1 MDAKS
6 GSLTQAFVDY
16 IDNARQYLESDVD
29 KEAQLLQ
36 EVRLHFTHFVRH
48 LIRGMPRASR
58 HCDTCDTFLY
68 VLNFSFVFFCSSEAQ
83 DASDEKLAK
92 KLVQSV
98 GFVEWNSRAA
108 VLEPREKV

>member
-48 LIRGMPRASR
+48 LIRGMPRA
-58 HCDTCDTFLY
+58 
-68 VLNFSFVFFCSSEAQ
+68 
-83 DASDEKLAK
+83 
-92 KLVQSV
+92 
-98 GFVEWNSRAA
+98 
-108 VLEPREKV
+108 